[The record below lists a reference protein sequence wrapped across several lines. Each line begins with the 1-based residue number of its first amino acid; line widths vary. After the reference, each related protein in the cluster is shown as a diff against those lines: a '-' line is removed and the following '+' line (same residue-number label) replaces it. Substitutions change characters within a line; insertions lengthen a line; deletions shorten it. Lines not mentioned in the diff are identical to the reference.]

1 MKIAI
6 ICYLFLMNVINFEA
20 VAGLFQH
27 KVDSLSLLKEAYRNR
42 DEKTFFDLFPH
53 SYAKFIAYYGY
64 VENKPMPLYHEAF
77 EHIKYQKN

>member
-53 SYAKFIAYYGY
+53 LCFDRPLSIRKVNQLY
-64 VENKPMPLYHEAF
+64 VEMIQQLPQN
-77 EHIKYQKN
+77 